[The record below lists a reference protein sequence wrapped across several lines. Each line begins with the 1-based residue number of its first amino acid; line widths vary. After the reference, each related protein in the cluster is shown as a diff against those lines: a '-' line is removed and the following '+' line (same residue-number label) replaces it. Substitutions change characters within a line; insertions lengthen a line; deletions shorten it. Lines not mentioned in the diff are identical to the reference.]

1 MKISLFKNEFF
12 KTLSPH
18 YPAEEI
24 QSFFALLVD
33 HYVQLSRLDVA
44 LFSEKEL
51 SDSQYR
57 SLTTAVERLEK
68 HEPIQYIIGHT
79 EFFGHKF
86 KVDTSTLI
94 PRPETEELVAWIL
107 ADCEERGAFTPHILD
122 IGTGSACIACSLA
135 KGLPN
140 ANISALDISEAALVV
155 AKSNAELNGVK
166 IDFFQMDIFNL
177 SKLPKL
183 YDIMVSNPPYV
194 RDSERGGMQANV
206 LDYEPAEALFVS
218 DDDPLVY
225 YRQILTHAKSSLKSD
240 GFLYLEINQYLSDDL
255 IKLLEKNNFRHI
267 ELRKDIFGKDRMIK
281 SRKNA

>member
-1 MKISLFKNEFF
+1 MKISLFKNKFV
-12 KTLSPH
+12 KSLSPH

-33 HYVQLSRLDVA
+33 HYAQLSRLDIA

-57 SLTTAVERLEK
+57 SLTTAVERLVK
-68 HEPIQYIIGHT
+68 QEPIQYIIGHT

-107 ADCEERGAFTPHILD
+107 ADCKERGDFKPHILD

-140 ANISALDISEAALVV
+140 ATISALDVSEAALVV
-155 AKSNAELNGVK
+155 AKNNAVINNAN
-166 IDFFQMDIFNL
+166 IDFFQKDILNS
-177 SKLPKL
+177 SKLPKV

-194 RDSERGGMQANV
+194 RNSEKSSMQSNV
-206 LDYEPAEALFVS
+206 LDFEPREALFVS
-218 DDDPLVY
+218 DEDPLVFY
-225 YRQILTHAKSSLKSD
+225 QQILTHTKSSLKSD
-240 GFLYLEINQYLSDDL
+240 GFLYLEINQYLGND
-255 IKLLEKNNFRHI
+255 ITRLLEKNNFRQI